1 MAINPMGGVPQAPQV
16 IRHEDSLPKKK
27 KGKEEDDGRDEE
39 KKEKGKIDIK
49 V

>member
-1 MAINPMGGVPQAPQV
+1 MAIEPVVGVPQAPQV
-16 IRHEDSLPKKK
+16 IRHEEDRHPRKKK
-27 KGKEEDDGRDEE
+27 EKDSDPEEPE